1 MKQIEVD
8 IPMEMYFALIDKFG
22 TQRKVEDILTMR
34 LDQSIRKEKSLMRK
48 RILKPVMTKTI
59 TVYLKDYMYPFFM
72 DLLIHRTKT
81 KKELILKMCKR
92 LIKE

>member
-8 IPMEMYFALIDKFG
+8 IPMELYFALIDKFG

-59 TVYLKDYMYPFFM
+59 TVYMKDYMYPFFM
-72 DLLIHRTKT
+72 DLLIHRSKT
-81 KKELILKMCKR
+81 KKELVLKMCKR

>member
-8 IPMEMYFALIDKFG
+8 IPMELYFALIDKFG
-22 TQRKVEDILTMR
+22 TQRKVEDILTSR

-59 TVYLKDYMYPFFM
+59 TIYLKDYMYPFFM